1 MISVVLTRNDSW
13 AQLRKNTMVA
23 LCVAV
28 AFLGLKTVQ
37 PQARELD
44 TIYPG
49 TDRMVVEMLKDL
61 HLDFYG
67 DHLSKKMVET
77 YVGSS
82 L

>member
-1 MISVVLTRNDSW
+1 
-13 AQLRKNTMVA
+13 
-23 LCVAV
+23 
-28 AFLGLKTVQ
+28 
-37 PQARELD
+37 
-44 TIYPG
+44 
-49 TDRMVVEMLKDL
+49 MVVEMLKDL